1 MARLPLWLKISS
13 LKFGKRKVKPT
24 KIINLITVAI
34 LVGVAGFF
42 VIQQLVGNGFPAPA
56 IELNLVL
63 IQPALAI
70 ILVLS
75 AIPMFRY
82 RSGLKKFET
91 EKGNRPSRVDSTYA
105 VRTVAL
111 AKSVSLTGS
120 IFAGWALAVLV
131 SQLISP
137 EATRFL
143 MTILGLVGAVVMVGA
158 GLLIENIFRIPPD
171 RDTDAA

>member
-1 MARLPLWLKISS
+1 
-13 LKFGKRKVKPT
+13 VKPT
-24 KIINLITVAI
+24 KITNLITAA
-34 LVGVAGFF
+34 LLAGVAGFF
-42 VIQQLVGNGFPAPA
+42 VIQQLVGNGFPAPT

-63 IQPALAI
+63 IQPSLAI

-82 RSGLKKFET
+82 RSALKKFET
-91 EKGNRPSRVDSTYA
+91 EKGKRPSRVDSTYA

-131 SQLISP
+131 YQLMSP

-143 MTILGLVGAVVMVGA
+143 LTILGLVGAIVMVGA
-158 GLLIENIFRIPPD
+158 GLLIENSFRIPPD